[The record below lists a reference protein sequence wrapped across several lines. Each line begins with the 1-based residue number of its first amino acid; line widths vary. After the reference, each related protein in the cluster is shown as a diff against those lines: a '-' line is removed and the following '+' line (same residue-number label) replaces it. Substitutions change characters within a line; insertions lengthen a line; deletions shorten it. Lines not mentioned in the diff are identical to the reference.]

1 MVSQVILLCL
11 YIFHL
16 KEALHKFTNSLW
28 HIQIVNQQYY
38 TLTLGTLLH
47 KIKFTLYTGIEVFWG
62 VSPLNLPGFRK
73 IRYIKQKPD

>member
-1 MVSQVILLCL
+1 MNVVSQAILLCL

-16 KEALHKFTNSLW
+16 KEALLKFTDSLW

-47 KIKFTLYTGIEVFWG
+47 KINFILYIGIEVYFG
-62 VSPLNLPGFRK
+62 SKPIKPLRV
-73 IRYIKQKPD
+73 QKDSL